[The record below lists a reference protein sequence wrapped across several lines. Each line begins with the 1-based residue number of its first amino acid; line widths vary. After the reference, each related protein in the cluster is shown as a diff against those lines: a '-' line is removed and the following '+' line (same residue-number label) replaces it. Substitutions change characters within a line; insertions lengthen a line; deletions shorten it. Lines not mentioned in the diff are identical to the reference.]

1 MHQVNVVAIGV
12 FLALCAVLALLG
24 CALFE
29 SLQLKRAKRIP
40 AE

>member
-1 MHQVNVVAIGV
+1 MQQVNIVAIGV
-12 FLALCAVLALLG
+12 VLGLCAVLALLG
-24 CALFE
+24 CALLE